1 MFTPFYNE
9 TTRRYVAIF
18 GTLFNDITIS
28 RKNNAGTT
36 IQTMKVPVNYGPMQ
50 KFLAKLEQDPN
61 LTAPA
66 MTLPRITF
74 EIIGMTY
81 DGERVLTNLSR
92 HKMPISNNDNSYNT
106 QFTPT
111 PYNIDF
117 QLNIM
122 TKFTEDGSKILE
134 QIIPYFKP
142 EFTPT
147 VKLID
152 TLDMYFDVPIVLTSI
167 TTEDTYEGSY
177 DERRALIWTLAFTM
191 KGYYFGPVTAKK
203 VIKFVTAK
211 VYNELTANTAL
222 EKVVTRPGLTSTG
235 LPSTDINN
243 TVNYSQINFDDDWDY
258 IVTIEDIA

>member
-9 TTRRYVAIF
+9 TTRRYVAVF

-50 KFLAKLEQDPN
+50 KFLAKIEQDPN

-81 DGERVLTNLSR
+81 DGERVLTNLTR

-111 PYNIDF
+111 PYNIEF

-134 QIIPYFKP
+134 QILPYFKP

-147 VKLID
+147 VKLVD

-167 TTEDTYEGSY
+167 TTEDTYEGSF
-177 DERRALIWTLAFTM
+177 DERRALIWTLSFTM
-191 KGYYFGPVTAKK
+191 KGYYFGPVTTKK

-258 IVTIEDIA
+258 IVVIEDIA

>member
-177 DERRALIWTLAFTM
+177 DERRALIWTLSFTM
-191 KGYYFGPVTAKK
+191 KAYYFGPVTTKK

-211 VYNELTANTAL
+211 LYNELTANTAL